1 MFRNLPRPS
10 RPRSDRI
17 FELVDELEQLVARNN
32 GLENLSDEIREE
44 AAEMAR
50 QTRALQAQY
59 DDLVNGRPS
68 HLLDLGA
75 E

>member
-10 RPRSDRI
+10 GPRSDRI
-17 FELVDELEQLVARNN
+17 FELVYKLERLVARNN